1 MSINIPNFLDMQI
14 VNEQGYLTDDAKQ
27 MFNQLFSQLQTNLSA
42 EGIFL
47 PQQDATNITV
57 LDNIK
62 SNSAIIYN
70 TTTNKAMVNENGS
83 FKTIQTL

>member
-14 VNEQGYLTDDAKQ
+14 VNQDGYLTDSAKQ
-27 MFNQLFSQLQTNLSA
+27 MFSQLFSQLQTNLSD
-42 EGIFL
+42 EGIL
-47 PQQDATNITV
+47 IPQQSATNITV

-62 SNSAIIYN
+62 SKGAIIYN
-70 TTTNKAMVNENGS
+70 TNTNKAMVNENGS